1 MAVATACSGTT
12 ISQLTGPSE
21 TACSVSA
28 NAPLQPLAAEGDRV
42 SVSAAAS
49 RDCVWTASSQ
59 SSWLQVSPANG
70 QGDGTLV
77 IVATAN
83 SSGDLRI
90 GAVLINGVRLTVTQ
104 GAPPPELSPANPSPQ
119 PTPAPAPAP
128 VPAPTPACS
137 FNVTPR
143 SASFGGDGG
152 AAAIEVSSTSSCAWT
167 ATASAGWI
175 DITSGARGS
184 GAGLVRYEVDRHK
197 GKGTRTGSIVV
208 AGVTVTITQAGDKD

>member
-1 MAVATACSGTT
+1 MTTACSGTT

-42 SVSAAAS
+42 TVNAAAS
-49 RDCVWTASSQ
+49 RDCLWTASSQ
-59 SSWLQVSPANG
+59 SSWLQVSPASG
-70 QGDGTLV
+70 QGNGTLV

-83 SSGDLRI
+83 ASSDLRI
-90 GAVLINGVRLTVTQ
+90 GAILINGIRLSITQ
-104 GAPPPELSPANPSPQ
+104 GAPPP
-119 PTPAPAPAP
+119 PTPDPGQPPITTPVPSP
-128 VPAPTPACS
+128 VPAPTPTCS

-143 SASFGGDGG
+143 SATFGSDGG
-152 AAAIEVSSTSSCAWT
+152 AATIAVSSTSACAWT

-175 DITSGARGS
+175 DITSGERGS
-184 GAGLVRYEVDRHK
+184 GSGLVRYEVNDHK

-208 AGVTVTITQAGDKD
+208 AGITVTITQAGKN